1 MPPTPIVDPES
12 IQCDQPLYTREQIYQ
27 VLPQQF
33 EFSQLDGIVL
43 ADQEAMVFAAYRD
56 VRPDE
61 WWCRGHMPKQAIFPG
76 VLMIEAAAQ
85 LSAFSQQLLVP
96 VPGAIMGFGGV
107 DKAKFRDS
115 IYPPARIIFIGR
127 PTDTRLRR
135 FRSEVQGFVDG
146 TMAFEAEISG
156 IRLKM

>member
-1 MPPTPIVDPES
+1 MPPRLIADPSS
-12 IQCDQPLYTREQIYQ
+12 IRCDQPVFTREQIYQ

-43 ADQEAMVFAAYRD
+43 ADKEAMVFAAYRD

-61 WWCRGHMPKQAIFPG
+61 WWCRGHMPQQAIFPG

-96 VPGAIMGFGGV
+96 MPGTIMGFGGV
-107 DKAKFRDS
+107 DGAKFRDS
-115 IYPPARIIFIGR
+115 IYPPARIILIGR
-127 PTDTRLRR
+127 PTDTRQRR

-146 TMAFEAEISG
+146 KMAFEAEISG
-156 IRLKM
+156 IRLKI